1 MDNFFKFASIVL
13 ALAIGLGVIQSAQ
26 VGLLE
31 LNADEAILASA
42 ANILLVYFV
51 LALMI
56 ERSCEVVM
64 DALTALGL
72 VPPGIKPE
80 TEPQP
85 RRRTLMAI
93 LVCLGFAVA
102 IMLTGVRLIEM
113 ILIAASDAPIVTTS
127 AFVYADTILTAFILA
142 GGSEGI
148 HRLISKLLGE
158 KNPIP
163 DPA

>member
-1 MDNFFKFASIVL
+1 MNPVFKFASIAL
-13 ALAIGLGVIQSAQ
+13 GLAIALGVFQSAQ

-31 LNADEAILASA
+31 LNADQAILTSA

-56 ERSCEVVM
+56 ERSCEVAM
-64 DALTALGL
+64 DVLTALGL

-80 TEPQP
+80 SDPQP
-85 RRRTLMAI
+85 SERTLMAV

-113 ILIAASDAPIVTTS
+113 ILIAASEAPVVTST

-148 HRLISKLLGE
+148 HRLISRLLGA